1 MNEWGVVLVIIALV
15 GLIATFVKMTNSYST
30 TITKLTVTL
39 DNLQRCV
46 EELEAA
52 KEKTNKRIYGLLDG
66 HTERLTDHEY
76 RIKTLEE
83 MEEKK

>member
-15 GLIATFVKMTNSYST
+15 GLIATFVKMTNSYSS

-39 DNLQRCV
+39 ESLQKCV
-46 EELEAA
+46 ENLEAA
-52 KEKTNKRIYGLLDG
+52 KEKTNKRVFDLLDG
-66 HTERLTDHEY
+66 HTETLTDHEY

>member
-46 EELEAA
+46 EDLEAA

-66 HTERLTDHEY
+66 HAETLNDHEY